1 MSRHREAE
9 NAENVIALERV
20 LREARAEEEA
30 VEAAVAGMNGAGSGW
45 DEDPDWHLRYE
56 PGAATVRPDIDPEAD
71 PGFPWLIDA
80 ADLLAEPDPGP
91 TPWLV
96 RDLIVDRALVAAV
109 GRWKTTK
116 TYGFLDV
123 AISVVAGRPAFG
135 ALEVEQPG
143 PVVYVIEESGRA
155 ALWRR
160 LDALRRGRGID
171 IEELRG
177 LHLATN
183 ERVRLDDLQW
193 QNELRRFGE
202 AVQPRLFVFDPIARM
217 KSPARD
223 ENAQKE
229 MAVVIDFLREL
240 RDHTGAAVAIVH
252 HVGHTGAQMRG
263 SSDLESVWETRLTW
277 EREAQAPTVKIRAD
291 HREAESSEPI
301 EYRIGWDSET
311 RSMRFDLVDKDHAGL
326 DLADRILAYVAEHP
340 RQKADEIA
348 KGVDTRR
355 SDVDRRLA
363 DLVTSGLLG
372 KVHSGRRDKTGRE
385 IRDNTYITLDHHLRD
400 GSSQTLDFDTPGT
413 SHGTS
418 HRASSHPRTN
428 QDEPPAETPE
438 NRTTKPTVARPTD
451 GTNQDEPPDGHRGP
465 VARPTPLGVDAR
477 DEPPDEP
484 PNDLPF

>member
-123 AISVVAGRPAFG
+123 AISVVAGRPAFR
-135 ALEVEQPG
+135 ALEVERPG

-171 IEELRG
+171 VGCAALGHPADDLFCRRVVDLDRAAGRHRVDPLTTDVELR
-177 LHLATN
+177 
-183 ERVRLDDLQW
+183 V
-193 QNELRRFGE
+193 
-202 AVQPRLFVFDPIARM
+202 
-217 KSPARD
+217 
-223 ENAQKE
+223 
-229 MAVVIDFLREL
+229 
-240 RDHTGAAVAIVH
+240 
-252 HVGHTGAQMRG
+252 
-263 SSDLESVWETRLTW
+263 LT
-277 EREAQAPTVKIRAD
+277 
-291 HREAESSEPI
+291 
-301 EYRIGWDSET
+301 
-311 RSMRFDLVDKDHAGL
+311 
-326 DLADRILAYVAEHP
+326 
-340 RQKADEIA
+340 
-348 KGVDTRR
+348 
-355 SDVDRRLA
+355 
-363 DLVTSGLLG
+363 
-372 KVHSGRRDKTGRE
+372 
-385 IRDNTYITLDHHLRD
+385 
-400 GSSQTLDFDTPGT
+400 
-413 SHGTS
+413 HG
-418 HRASSHPRTN
+418 
-428 QDEPPAETPE
+428 
-438 NRTTKPTVARPTD
+438 
-451 GTNQDEPPDGHRGP
+451 G
-465 VARPTPLGVDAR
+465 PLGALDCGCERIVR
-477 DEPPDEP
+477 SPS
-484 PNDLPF
+484 